1 MIQDDFPL
9 ETEMLKRAN
18 SVTIA
23 WKKARFL
30 HNCLMA
36 SDHVDTVGPHVSVL
50 AARSFLK
57 VSGKTWNPVGST
69 TIDRPC
75 AKILLSD
82 ADTTDFRKIVTA
94 TDHQERVSRAT
105 CFWKTNEDKEKV
117 LEEFALWLKKKASMK
132 NYRRRNIRTGSRIV
146 NRSSNPVSSRR
157 TPIIES
163 IDKWCRTANSGSTE
177 TVSSTRGN
185 EKSTKDMAIMS
196 DVAESLI
203 GLSRKYKIP
212 ISNLLRYFE
221 IAGAM
226 SCSD

>member
-69 TIDRPC
+69 TIDKPWC
-75 AKILLSD
+75 KIILCD
-82 ADTTDFRKIVTA
+82 AYGTIVTA
-94 TDHQERVSRAT
+94 AHHEEDVLNAT
-105 CFWKTNEDKEKV
+105 CVWKTNEDKEKV

-163 IDKWCRTANSGSTE
+163 INKWCRTANSGSTE

-196 DVAESLI
+196 DVAKSLVE
-203 GLSRKYKIP
+203 LSRKHNTP

-226 SCSD
+226 SRPD

>member
-9 ETEMLKRAN
+9 ETEMLKRVN

-69 TIDRPC
+69 TIDKPWC
-75 AKILLSD
+75 KILLCD
-82 ADTTDFRKIVTA
+82 AYGTIVTA
-94 TDHQERVSRAT
+94 AHHEEGVLRAT
-105 CFWKTNEDKEKV
+105 CVWKTDEDKEKV
-117 LEEFALWLKKKASMK
+117 LEEFARWLKEKASMR
-132 NYRRRNIRTGSRIV
+132 NHNRRNVLTGSRILV
-146 NRSSNPVSSRR
+146 NKSSNPVSSHR

-163 IDKWCRTANSGSTE
+163 IDKWCRTANSSNTE
-177 TVSSTRGN
+177 TVSSARDQTP
-185 EKSTKDMAIMS
+185 STKGMIIMS
-196 DVAESLI
+196 DVAKSLVE
-203 GLSRKYKIP
+203 LSRKHDTP

-226 SCSD
+226 SRPD